1 MIHFDLPKQ
10 KSSIIKVLGVGGGG
24 SNAVNFMFD
33 QNIEGVDF
41 IICNTDA
48 KAIEQSR
55 IPNKIQLGPHLTQ
68 GLGAGANPEV
78 GKLATEESLE
88 EIKRILEVN
97 TKMAFITVGMGGGT
111 GTGGAPIIA
120 QICKDLGILT
130 VGIVTTPFGFEGPR
144 RLQQAQEGIE
154 QLKPHVDTLLV
165 ISNDKLRMQYGNLKM
180 KEAFG
185 KADNVLATAAKC
197 ITDIINSRGH
207 IIVDFADVC
216 TVMKNGGVAILGK
229 AEVEGE
235 NRAQLAIE
243 EAIASPLLN
252 DSDIKGAKWI
262 LININSAEGD
272 YECTMDELEII
283 NNHLRMQAGEDT
295 DVIVGMG
302 YDNTLDKKIGITL
315 VATGF
320 EHKDPFAK
328 SPVSTKAVPQ
338 EEKIVMTLQT
348 EQPAQAPVITF
359 VEPVIE
365 EEPVVEVAPVIE
377 AAAPVAAPVVEVAAP
392 IVAPIAE
399 VVELP
404 TMQALVQQSLPLEQN
419 DPLMMRPTFSA
430 PVVEEEVYSAPVVDY
445 VAPQEIVEPVVEE
458 RFVLQFEL
466 SPEITEE
473 VVLPEVEPEIVVP
486 PVTATEALLQFT
498 VNDTPTAPAT
508 NATAFTGTILNKPTN
523 IYAEETV
530 AAAPVV
536 HMQEGAPQQIAVQ
549 EIVAQDFA
557 PVQETAPQ
565 EVVVPVAPIAVGIA
579 SSVAY
584 IAPNPMTAQPAPVAP
599 VQQSYRTSFGES
611 LNELEE
617 DAELGLCDMEL
628 IEKPEMPSYS
638 QATNMAAPAS
648 FIDDSMFDD
657 AEEQKRRAAERI
669 QKLRNLSF
677 NMSGGSAES
686 GSEFDNVPAYVRR
699 NMELFGSTLTTV
711 EDFYSKYTVGKD
723 EKDQTQI
730 STLNTFLHGKKPD

>member
-144 RLQQAQEGIE
+144 RLQQAQEGIA

-272 YECTMDELEII
+272 HECTMDELEII

-320 EHKDPFAK
+320 EHKDPFAT
-328 SPVSTKAVPQ
+328 SPASTKAVPQ

-348 EQPAQAPVITF
+348 DQPAQAPVISF
-359 VEPVIE
+359 VET
-365 EEPVVEVAPVIE
+365 EPVVEEV
-377 AAAPVAAPVVEVAAP
+377 APVVETVLAP
-392 IVAPIAE
+392 VF
-399 VVELP
+399 ELP

-419 DPLMMRPTFSA
+419 DPFMMRPTFTA
-430 PVVEEEVYSAPVVDY
+430 PVVELEAPLVAY
-445 VAPQEIVEPVVEE
+445 VAPVEEIAPIVEE
-458 RFVLQFEL
+458 RYVLQFEL

-473 VVLPEVEPEIVVP
+473 VELPVIEAEPEIVVP
-486 PVTATEALLQFT
+486 PVTASEALLQFT
-498 VNDTPTAPAT
+498 VNDTPTAPASS
-508 NATAFTGTILNKPTN
+508 AAAFTGTILNKPTN
-523 IYAEETV
+523 IYAEETQ
-530 AAAPVV
+530 APAQVV
-536 HMQEGAPQQIAVQ
+536 RVQ
-549 EIVAQDFA
+549 EVA
-557 PVQETAPQ
+557 PQETAPL

-584 IAPNPMTAQPAPVAP
+584 IAPNPMTAQPASEAP

-677 NMSGGSAES
+677 NMSSGGADS

>member
-272 YECTMDELEII
+272 HECTMDELEII

-328 SPVSTKAVPQ
+328 SPVSSKAVPQ

-348 EQPAQAPVITF
+348 EQPAPVQAITF
-359 VEPVIE
+359 VEP
-365 EEPVVEVAPVIE
+365 EPVVEEVVAPVIE
-377 AAAPVAAPVVEVAAP
+377 A
-392 IVAPIAE
+392 
-399 VVELP
+399 P
-404 TMQALVQQSLPLEQN
+404 TMQALVQQTLPLEQN
-419 DPLMMRPTFSA
+419 DPLAVRPTFTALVVEEEAPVAAYVAPEEVYDA
-430 PVVEEEVYSAPVVDY
+430 PVVEAYVAPVVESY
-445 VAPQEIVEPVVEE
+445 VAPEVYVAPVEDIAPVVEE

-508 NATAFTGTILNKPTN
+508 STTTGTILNKPTN
-523 IYAEETV
+523 IYAEES
-530 AAAPVV
+530 AAPVV
-536 HMQEGAPQQIAVQ
+536 SVH
-549 EIVAQDFA
+549 DHT
-557 PVQETAPQ
+557 PVQEVAPVQ

-584 IAPNPMTAQPAPVAP
+584 IAPNPMTAQPAAATPA
-599 VQQSYRTSFGES
+599 QQSYRTSFGES

-617 DAELGLCDMEL
+617 DTELGLCDMEL

-677 NMSGGSAES
+677 NMSGGGAES

-723 EKDQTQI
+723 DKDQTHL

>member
-229 AEVEGE
+229 AEVEGD

-252 DSDIKGAKWI
+252 DSDITGAKWI

-328 SPVSTKAVPQ
+328 SPVSAKAVPQ
-338 EEKIVMTLQT
+338 EDKIVMTLQT
-348 EQPAQAPVITF
+348 EQPAQAPVISF
-359 VEPVIE
+359 VEP
-365 EEPVVEVAPVIE
+365 EPVVEAV
-377 AAAPVAAPVVEVAAP
+377 APVVEA
-392 IVAPIAE
+392 VAPIIEPVLAP

-419 DPLMMRPTFSA
+419 DPFMMRPTFTAPVVDVEEPVAAYVA
-430 PVVEEEVYSAPVVDY
+430 PVVEERY
-445 VAPQEIVEPVVEE
+445 
-458 RFVLQFEL
+458 VLQFEL

-486 PVTATEALLQFT
+486 PVTASEALLQFT
-498 VNDTPTAPAT
+498 VNETPTAPAT

-523 IYAEETV
+523 IYAEENV

-536 HMQEGAPQQIAVQ
+536 RVQEALPIQEVAPQ
-549 EIVAQDFA
+549 
-557 PVQETAPQ
+557 ETTPQ

-584 IAPNPMTAQPAPVAP
+584 IAPNPMTAQTAPAVPA
-599 VQQSYRTSFGES
+599 QQSYRTSFGES

-617 DAELGLCDMEL
+617 DTELGLCDMEL

-657 AEEQKRRAAERI
+657 EEEQKRRAAERI

-677 NMSGGSAES
+677 NMSGGGADS

-723 EKDQTQI
+723 DKDQTHL

>member
-272 YECTMDELEII
+272 YECTMDELEVI

-328 SPVSTKAVPQ
+328 GPVYTKAVPQ

-348 EQPAQAPVITF
+348 EQPAQAPVISF
-359 VEPVIE
+359 VEP
-365 EEPVVEVAPVIE
+365 EPVVEEEVALVEEVAPVTE
-377 AAAPVAAPVVEVAAP
+377 PVLAPVVE
-392 IVAPIAE
+392 
-399 VVELP
+399 LP
-404 TMQALVQQSLPLEQN
+404 SMQALVQQSLPLEQN
-419 DPLMMRPTFSA
+419 DPFMMRPTFTA
-430 PVVEEEVYSAPVVDY
+430 PFAAYVAPVEEEVYVAPVAAYVLPVVEEEVV
-445 VAPQEIVEPVVEE
+445 PVVEE

-473 VVLPEVEPEIVVP
+473 VEIPVIEAEPEVVMP

-498 VNDTPTAPAT
+498 VNATPTAPAT
-508 NATAFTGTILNKPTN
+508 NTFTGTILNKPTN

-530 AAAPVV
+530 AAATVV
-536 HMQEGAPQQIAVQ
+536 SVQ
-549 EIVAQDFA
+549 EAQPVQA
-557 PVQETAPQ
+557 PVEEAPVQ

-579 SSVAY
+579 SSVSY
-584 IAPNPMTAQPAPVAP
+584 IAPNPMTAQPAPTASAP
-599 VQQSYRTSFGES
+599 QSSFRTSFGES

-628 IEKPEMPSYS
+628 IEKPDMPSYS
-638 QATNMAAPAS
+638 QATNMSAPAS

-677 NMSGGSAES
+677 NMSGGGAES

>member
-365 EEPVVEVAPVIE
+365 EEPVVEVAPL
-377 AAAPVAAPVVEVAAP
+377 AAPVVEAA
-392 IVAPIAE
+392 APIAE

-430 PVVEEEVYSAPVVDY
+430 PVVEEEVYSAPVVEAY
-445 VAPQEIVEPVVEE
+445 VAPVEEAYVAPVVEE

-508 NATAFTGTILNKPTN
+508 NATAFAGTILNKPTN
-523 IYAEETV
+523 IYAEETL
-530 AAAPVV
+530 AAAPEV
-536 HMQEGAPQQIAVQ
+536 HVQEVAPQQIAVQ

-584 IAPNPMTAQPAPVAP
+584 IAPNPMTAQPAPAAP

-677 NMSGGSAES
+677 NMSGGGAES

>member
-328 SPVSTKAVPQ
+328 STVSTKAVPQ

-365 EEPVVEVAPVIE
+365 EEPVVEVAPVVE
-377 AAAPVAAPVVEVAAP
+377 AAPVAAP
-392 IVAPIAE
+392 IAE
-399 VVELP
+399 VVDLP

-419 DPLMMRPTFSA
+419 DPLMMRPTFTA

-508 NATAFTGTILNKPTN
+508 NATVFTGTILNKPTN
-523 IYAEETV
+523 IYAEETE

-536 HMQEGAPQQIAVQ
+536 HVQ
-549 EIVAQDFA
+549 ELAPVQEFVSAPEVA
-557 PVQETAPQ
+557 VQETAPQ

-584 IAPNPMTAQPAPVAP
+584 IAPNPMTAQPAPAAP

-677 NMSGGSAES
+677 NMSGGGAES

>member
-359 VEPVIE
+359 VEPVIV
-365 EEPVVEVAPVIE
+365 EEPVVEVASVIE
-377 AAAPVAAPVVEVAAP
+377 AAAPV
-392 IVAPIAE
+392 AE

-419 DPLMMRPTFSA
+419 DPLMMRPTFTA
-430 PVVEEEVYSAPVVDY
+430 PVVEEEEVYIAPVIDY
-445 VAPQEIVEPVVEE
+445 VAPQEIVAPVVEE

-536 HMQEGAPQQIAVQ
+536 HVQ
-549 EIVAQDFA
+549 ELAPVQEFVSAPEVA
-557 PVQETAPQ
+557 VQETAPQ

-584 IAPNPMTAQPAPVAP
+584 IAPNPMTAQPATAAP

-677 NMSGGSAES
+677 NMSGGGAES

>member
-144 RLQQAQEGIE
+144 RLQQAQDGIE

-328 SPVSTKAVPQ
+328 GPVYTKAVPQ

-348 EQPAQAPVITF
+348 EQPAQAPVISF
-359 VEPVIE
+359 VEPEPVVE
-365 EEPVVEVAPVIE
+365 EEVAPVVEVAPVTE
-377 AAAPVAAPVVEVAAP
+377 PVLAP
-392 IVAPIAE
+392 

-419 DPLMMRPTFSA
+419 DPFMMRPTFTAPVAAYVA
-430 PVVEEEVYSAPVVDY
+430 PVVEEVV
-445 VAPQEIVEPVVEE
+445 APVVEE

-473 VVLPEVEPEIVVP
+473 VVLPEVEPEIVTP
-486 PVTATEALLQFT
+486 PVTASEALLQFT
-498 VNDTPTAPAT
+498 VNATPTASAT
-508 NATAFTGTILNKPTN
+508 NTFTGTILNKPTN

-536 HMQEGAPQQIAVQ
+536 HVQ
-549 EIVAQDFA
+549 EATPVQA
-557 PVQETAPQ
+557 PVQEAPVQ
-565 EVVVPVAPIAVGIA
+565 EVVIPVAPIAVGIA
-579 SSVAY
+579 SSVSY
-584 IAPNPMTAQPAPVAP
+584 IAPNPMTAQPAPAAP
-599 VQQSYRTSFGES
+599 VQQSSFRTSFGES
-611 LNELEE
+611 LNELDE

-628 IEKPEMPSYS
+628 IEKTDMPSYS
-638 QATNMAAPAS
+638 QATNMSAPAS

-677 NMSGGSAES
+677 NMSGGGAES

-699 NMELFGSTLTTV
+699 NMELFGTTLTTV

-730 STLNTFLHGKKPD
+730 STLNTFLNGKKPD

>member
-328 SPVSTKAVPQ
+328 GPVHTKAVPQ

-348 EQPAQAPVITF
+348 EQPAPMPVITF
-359 VEPVIE
+359 VEPEVE
-365 EEPVVEVAPVIE
+365 AVVEEVAPAIE
-377 AAAPVAAPVVEVAAP
+377 AAAPVAEVAAP
-392 IVAPIAE
+392 VAEIPS
-399 VVELP
+399 
-404 TMQALVQQSLPLEQN
+404 MQSLVQQSLPLEQN
-419 DPLMMRPTFSA
+419 DPLAVRPTFTA
-430 PVVEEEVYSAPVVDY
+430 PVVEEEVYVAPVATYVAPVVEE
-445 VAPQEIVEPVVEE
+445 EIAPVVEE

-473 VVLPEVEPEIVVP
+473 VVLPEVEPEIVTP
-486 PVTATEALLQFT
+486 PVTASEALLQFT
-498 VNDTPTAPAT
+498 VNATPSAPAT
-508 NATAFTGTILNKPTN
+508 SSLAGTILNKPTN
-523 IYAEETV
+523 IYADDV
-530 AAAPVV
+530 VSVAPVV
-536 HMQEGAPQQIAVQ
+536 SVQ
-549 EIVAQDFA
+549 EATPMQA
-557 PVQETAPQ
+557 PVQEAPVQ

-579 SSVAY
+579 SSVSY
-584 IAPNPMTAQPAPVAP
+584 IAPNPMTAQPAPAAP
-599 VQQSYRTSFGES
+599 AQQSYRTSFGES

-628 IEKPEMPSYS
+628 IEKPDMPSFS
-638 QATNMAAPAS
+638 QATNMSAPAS

-677 NMSGGSAES
+677 NMSGGGAES

-723 EKDQTQI
+723 DKDQTHL

>member
-144 RLQQAQEGIE
+144 RLQQAQEGIDK
-154 QLKPHVDTLLV
+154 LKPHVDTLLV

-328 SPVSTKAVPQ
+328 SPVSAKAVPQ

-348 EQPAQAPVITF
+348 EQPAPVPVITF
-359 VEPVIE
+359 VEPVVE
-365 EEPVVEVAPVIE
+365 AVVEPVVEVAPVIE
-377 AAAPVAAPVVEVAAP
+377 AAAPIVEPTAPV
-392 IVAPIAE
+392 AE
-399 VVELP
+399 GP
-404 TMQALVQQSLPLEQN
+404 TMQSLVQQSLPLEQN
-419 DPLMMRPTFSA
+419 DPLTLRPTFTA
-430 PVVEEEVYSAPVVDY
+430 PVVEEEVYVAPV
-445 VAPQEIVEPVVEE
+445 EEE

-473 VVLPEVEPEIVVP
+473 VVLPEVEPEIVTP
-486 PVTATEALLQFT
+486 PVTASEALLQFT
-498 VNDTPTAPAT
+498 VNDTPTVP
-508 NATAFTGTILNKPTN
+508 AFTGTILNKPTN
-523 IYAEETV
+523 IYADETLASAPVVSVQEKPTVQETV
-530 AAAPVV
+530 A
-536 HMQEGAPQQIAVQ
+536 QNL
-549 EIVAQDFA
+549 A
-557 PVQETAPQ
+557 PVQEVETAQ

-584 IAPNPMTAQPAPVAP
+584 IAPNPMTAQPAPAAP
-599 VQQSYRTSFGES
+599 TKQSYRTSFGES

-677 NMSGGSAES
+677 NMSGGGAES

-723 EKDQTQI
+723 DKDQTQI

>member
-229 AEVEGE
+229 AEVEGD

-338 EEKIVMTLQT
+338 EDKIVMTLQT
-348 EQPAQAPVITF
+348 EQPAQAPVISF
-359 VEPVIE
+359 VEP
-365 EEPVVEVAPVIE
+365 EPVVEE
-377 AAAPVAAPVVEVAAP
+377 AAPVVEA
-392 IVAPIAE
+392 VAPIIEPVLAP

-419 DPLMMRPTFSA
+419 DPFMMRPTFT
-430 PVVEEEVYSAPVVDY
+430 APVVDVEEPVAAY
-445 VAPQEIVEPVVEE
+445 VAPVEETIPVVEE
-458 RFVLQFEL
+458 RYVLQFEL

-486 PVTATEALLQFT
+486 PVTASEALLQFT
-498 VNDTPTAPAT
+498 VNETPKAPAT

-536 HMQEGAPQQIAVQ
+536 RAQEAL
-549 EIVAQDFA
+549 
-557 PVQETAPQ
+557 PVQEVAPQETTPQ

-584 IAPNPMTAQPAPVAP
+584 IAPNPMTAQTAPAAP
-599 VQQSYRTSFGES
+599 AQQSYRTSFGES

-617 DAELGLCDMEL
+617 DTELGLCDMEL
-628 IEKPEMPSYS
+628 IEKPDMPSYS

-657 AEEQKRRAAERI
+657 EEEQKRRAAERI

-677 NMSGGSAES
+677 NMSGGGADS

-723 EKDQTQI
+723 DKDQTHL

>member
-144 RLQQAQEGIE
+144 RLQQAQEGID

-328 SPVSTKAVPQ
+328 SPVNTKAVPQ

-348 EQPAQAPVITF
+348 EQPAPMPAITF
-359 VEPVIE
+359 VEPV
-365 EEPVVEVAPVIE
+365 VE
-377 AAAPVAAPVVEVAAP
+377 EVAAP
-392 IVAPIAE
+392 IVAATPVVEAAPVVAAAP

-404 TMQALVQQSLPLEQN
+404 TMQALVQQTLPLEQN
-419 DPLMMRPTFSA
+419 DPLMMRPTFTA
-430 PVVEEEVYSAPVVDY
+430 PVVEEEVYVAPVAAY
-445 VAPQEIVEPVVEE
+445 VAPEVYIAPVEDTAPVVEE

-473 VVLPEVEPEIVVP
+473 VVLPEVEAEIVTP
-486 PVTATEALLQFT
+486 PVTASEALLQFT
-498 VNDTPTAPAT
+498 VNDTPTAPVSST
-508 NATAFTGTILNKPTN
+508 PAFTGTILNKPTN
-523 IYAEETV
+523 IYADETV

-536 HMQEGAPQQIAVQ
+536 SVQEVAPMQEVAVQ
-549 EIVAQDFA
+549 EIAM
-557 PVQETAPQ
+557 QETAPVQDFTPAQ

-584 IAPNPMTAQPAPVAP
+584 IAPNPMTAQPAPAAP

-677 NMSGGSAES
+677 NMSGGGAES

-723 EKDQTQI
+723 DKDQTQI

>member
-180 KEAFG
+180 KEAFA

-272 YECTMDELEII
+272 HECTMDELEII

-328 SPVSTKAVPQ
+328 GPVNTKAVPQ

-348 EQPAQAPVITF
+348 EQPVQAPVITF
-359 VEPVIE
+359 VEPEPFV
-365 EEPVVEVAPVIE
+365 EPVLE
-377 AAAPVAAPVVEVAAP
+377 AAPVVEVVTPVAEPVLAP
-392 IVAPIAE
+392 VF
-399 VVELP
+399 ELP

-419 DPLMMRPTFSA
+419 DPFMMRPTFKA
-430 PVVEEEVYSAPVVDY
+430 PVVEEEVYIAPVVDY

-473 VVLPEVEPEIVVP
+473 VELPVIEAEPEIVLP
-486 PVTATEALLQFT
+486 PVTPSEALLKFT
-498 VNDTPTAPAT
+498 VNDAPTASPAST
-508 NATAFTGTILNKPTN
+508 SAFTGTILNKPTN

-536 HMQEGAPQQIAVQ
+536 HMQEL
-549 EIVAQDFA
+549 A
-557 PVQETAPQ
+557 PVQEIAPQ

-584 IAPNPMTAQPAPVAP
+584 IAPNPMTAQPAATAP

-628 IEKPEMPSYS
+628 IEKPETPSYS

-677 NMSGGSAES
+677 NMSGGGAES